1 MTALTLADFL
11 RARLGEDEAVVRS
24 YAREPSPIGTP
35 LAERVGSIYHPDCD
49 PDRLADVE
57 AYEGGVA
64 HPARVLADVEAKRR
78 IVDEHSDQPGWPHE
92 CQGWVL
98 DGQRRDVGFWEN
110 CPTLRLLALPYA
122 SHPDYRQE
130 WAL

>member
-11 RARLGEDEAVVRS
+11 RARLGEDEAV
-24 YAREPSPIGTP
+24 AREARAAAVENDTVREDVSREHEIDPVSDSQWGPS
-35 LAERVGSIYHPDCD
+35 D
-49 PDRLADVE
+49 DV
-57 AYEGGVA
+57 YMST
-64 HPARVLADVEAKRR
+64 ARVLADVEAKRR

-130 WAL
+130 WKP